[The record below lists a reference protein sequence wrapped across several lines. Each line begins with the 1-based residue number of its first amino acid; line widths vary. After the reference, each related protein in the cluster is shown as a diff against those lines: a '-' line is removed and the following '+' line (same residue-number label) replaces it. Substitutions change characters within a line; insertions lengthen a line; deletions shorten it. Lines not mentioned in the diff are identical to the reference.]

1 MEITLT
7 LAAYIWVGYCAISHV
22 RIDAKKRNKG
32 TSFAEQKFDY
42 IVQILIYWAFISFI
56 LSV

>member
-22 RIDAKKRNKG
+22 RIDAKKKNESV
-32 TSFAEQKFDY
+32 SFAEKKLDY
-42 IVQILIYWAFISFI
+42 IIQILIYWAFISLI
-56 LSV
+56 LSI